1 MTDNNPDNPM
11 AAKLRAMLGDITASI
26 GGGEDVSLDN
36 IEPMAVTPETEA
48 AFKDAQK
55 KKADAEADDGGN
67 GGYG

>member
-11 AAKLRAMLGDITASI
+11 AAKLRAMLGEVTASI

-48 AFKDAQK
+48 AFKAAQK
-55 KKADAEADDGGN
+55 KKEEAESDDNPN